1 MLALDA
7 KRGLEATLERVLNA
21 SGQKGWKLD
30 ILWSGKTAGVRF
42 EGRKAHIILPAVD
55 ETKDVPV
62 ALFNDLLGYVLHE
75 LGHIWFTQNE
85 PWDLARLRH
94 GAYVS
99 NLINGLEDPRIEW
112 RVIKSGYAPNSRALF
127 ESLVNNVLEDGYVE
141 PDDFKNLPFQLAIE
155 GRRLNG
161 YNLDAPSVLDESR
174 YAADLRWAL
183 TAAQKAKTT
192 AQIAKIAI
200 ELYRR
205 LKKAQAEK
213 PEDKPEDKP
222 EPKGKPEGKPESGE
236 GEGEDEGKGEDGGK
250 GQDEDEDEDEGE
262 GQGQG
267 KEEGEDEGEGEGEGQ
282 DEGEDDPHPDGQGE
296 EVGRGIEPDEKISSR
311 FTPLTALA
319 DEFEAR
325 PSIGKPT
332 RETIFYY

>member
-62 ALFNDLLGYVLHE
+62 VLFNDLLAYVLHE

-85 PWDLARLRH
+85 PWDLARLKH
-94 GAYVS
+94 GTYVS

-112 RVIKSGYAPNSRALF
+112 QVIKSGYAPNSRALF

-183 TAAQKAKTT
+183 TAAKKAKNT

-205 LKKAQAEK
+205 LKKTQA
-213 PEDKPEDKP
+213 PEDKPEGKP

-236 GEGEDEGKGEDGGK
+236 GEDEG
-250 GQDEDEDEDEGE
+250 QDEGE

-267 KEEGEDEGEGEGEGQ
+267 KGQ
-282 DEGEDDPHPDGQGE
+282 GEGEDDPHPDSWGE

-319 DEFEAR
+319 DVIESR
-325 PSIGKPT
+325 PSIGTPT
-332 RETIFYY
+332 RETITYC

>member
-62 ALFNDLLGYVLHE
+62 VLFNDLLAYVLHE

-85 PWDLARLRH
+85 PWDLARLKH

-112 RVIKSGYAPNSRALF
+112 QVIKSGYAPNSRALF

-183 TAAQKAKTT
+183 TAAKKAKNT

-205 LKKAQAEK
+205 LKKTQAEK
-213 PEDKPEDKP
+213 PEDKPEGKP

-236 GEGEDEGKGEDGGK
+236 GEDEG
-250 GQDEDEDEDEGE
+250 QDEGE

-267 KEEGEDEGEGEGEGQ
+267 KGQ
-282 DEGEDDPHPDGQGE
+282 GEGEDDPHPDGQSE

-311 FTPLTALA
+311 FAPLTALA
-319 DEFEAR
+319 DEVESR
-325 PSIGKPT
+325 PSIGTPT
-332 RETIFYY
+332 RETITYC

>member
-7 KRGLEATLERVLNA
+7 KRGLEATLERVLSA
-21 SGQKGWKLD
+21 SGQTGWTLD
-30 ILWSGKTAGVRF
+30 IVWAGKTAGVRF
-42 EGRKAHIILPAVD
+42 DGRKAHIILPAVD

-62 ALFNDLLGYVLHE
+62 VLFNDLLGYVLHE

-85 PWDLARLRH
+85 PWDSARAKH

-112 RVIKSGYAPNSRALF
+112 QVIKSGYAPNSRALF

-141 PDDFKNLPFQLAIE
+141 PDDFKNIPFQLAIE

-161 YNLDAPSVLDESR
+161 YNIDAPAILDKSR

-183 TAAQKAKTT
+183 TAAKKAKNTEK
-192 AQIAKIAI
+192 IAKIAI

-205 LKKAQAEK
+205 LKKTQAEK
-213 PEDKPEDKP
+213 PPEDKP
-222 EPKGKPEGKPESGE
+222 EPKGDKPKEKPESGE
-236 GEGEDEGKGEDGGK
+236 GEGEDEG
-250 GQDEDEDEDEGE
+250 QDEGE
-262 GQGQG
+262 GQG
-267 KEEGEDEGEGEGEGQ
+267 KEEDEGEDEGEGEGQGK
-282 DEGEDDPHPDGQGE
+282 GEDDPHPDGQGE

-319 DEFEAR
+319 DEVEAR

>member
-1 MLALDA
+1 
-7 KRGLEATLERVLNA
+7 VLNA

-42 EGRKAHIILPAVD
+42 EGRKAHIILPAID

-62 ALFNDLLGYVLHE
+62 VLFNDLLAYVLHE

-85 PWDLARLRH
+85 PWDSARAKH

-112 RVIKSGYAPNSRALF
+112 RVIKSGYAPNSCALF

-141 PDDFKNLPFQLAIE
+141 PDDFKNIPFQLAIE

-161 YNLDAPSVLDESR
+161 YNLDAPAVYPRSR
-174 YAADLRWAL
+174 YADDIVWAL
-183 TAAQKAKTT
+183 VAARRAKNT
-192 AQIAKIAI
+192 AQIVKISI

-205 LKKAQAEK
+205 LKKTQAEKPEGK

-222 EPKGKPEGKPESGE
+222 EPKSKPEGKPESGE
-236 GEGEDEGKGEDGGK
+236 GEDEG
-250 GQDEDEDEDEGE
+250 QDEGE

-267 KEEGEDEGEGEGEGQ
+267 KEEDEGEGQGQ
-282 DEGEDDPHPDGQGE
+282 GEGEDDPHPDGQSE

-319 DEFEAR
+319 DEVESR
-325 PSIGKPT
+325 PSIGTPT
-332 RETIFYY
+332 RETITYC

>member
-7 KRGLEATLERVLNA
+7 KRGLEATLERVLSA
-21 SGQKGWKLD
+21 SGQTGWTLD
-30 ILWSGKTAGVRF
+30 IVWTGKTAGVRF
-42 EGRKAHIILPAVD
+42 DGRKAHIILPAVD

-62 ALFNDLLGYVLHE
+62 VLFNDLLGYVLHE

-85 PWDLARLRH
+85 PWDLARLKH
-94 GAYVS
+94 GAYVG

-141 PDDFKNLPFQLAIE
+141 PDDFKNIPFQLAIE

-161 YNLDAPSVLDESR
+161 YNIDAPAILDESR

-183 TAAQKAKTT
+183 TAAKKAKNTEK
-192 AQIAKIAI
+192 IAKIAI

-205 LKKAQAEK
+205 LKKTQAEK
-213 PEDKPEDKP
+213 PPEDKP

-236 GEGEDEGKGEDGGK
+236 GEGEDEGKGEDEGN
-250 GQDEDEDEDEGE
+250 GQDESEGQDEGEGE

-267 KEEGEDEGEGEGEGQ
+267 K
-282 DEGEDDPHPDGQGE
+282 GEDDPHPDGESE
-296 EVGRGIEPDEKISSR
+296 EIGRGIEPDEKISSR

-319 DEFEAR
+319 DELQPR

-332 RETIFYY
+332 RESLRFY

>member
-7 KRGLEATLERVLNA
+7 KRGLEATLERVLSA
-21 SGQKGWKLD
+21 SGQKDWKLD

-62 ALFNDLLGYVLHE
+62 VLFNDLLGYVLHE
-75 LGHIWFTQNE
+75 LGHVWFTTNE
-85 PWDLARLRH
+85 PWDLARAKH
-94 GAYVS
+94 GAYVG

-112 RVIKSGYAPNSRALF
+112 KVIKSGYAPNSRALF

-141 PDDFKNLPFQLAIE
+141 PDDFKNIPFQLAIE

-161 YNLDAPSVLDESR
+161 YNLDAPSVLDKSR

-183 TAAQKAKTT
+183 TAAKKAKNT
-192 AQIAKIAI
+192 AKIVKIAI

-205 LKKAQAEK
+205 LKKTQAEK

-222 EPKGKPEGKPESGE
+222 EPKGDKPKEKPESGE
-236 GEGEDEGKGEDGGK
+236 GEGEG
-250 GQDEDEDEDEGE
+250 EDEGE

-267 KEEGEDEGEGEGEGQ
+267 KEDGEDESEGQ
-282 DEGEDDPHPDGQGE
+282 GKGEDDPHPDGQGE

-332 RETIFYY
+332 RETIYYY

>member
-1 MLALDA
+1 
-7 KRGLEATLERVLNA
+7 
-21 SGQKGWKLD
+21 
-30 ILWSGKTAGVRF
+30 
-42 EGRKAHIILPAVD
+42 
-55 ETKDVPV
+55 
-62 ALFNDLLGYVLHE
+62 
-75 LGHIWFTQNE
+75 
-85 PWDLARLRH
+85 
-94 GAYVS
+94 
-99 NLINGLEDPRIEW
+99 
-112 RVIKSGYAPNSRALF
+112 VIKSGYAPNSRALF

-183 TAAQKAKTT
+183 TAAKKAKNT

-205 LKKAQAEK
+205 LKKTQA
-213 PEDKPEDKP
+213 PEDKPEGKP

-236 GEGEDEGKGEDGGK
+236 GEDEG
-250 GQDEDEDEDEGE
+250 QDEGE

-267 KEEGEDEGEGEGEGQ
+267 KGQ
-282 DEGEDDPHPDGQGE
+282 GEGEDDPHPDSWGE

-319 DEFEAR
+319 DVIESR
-325 PSIGKPT
+325 PSIGTPT
-332 RETIFYY
+332 RETITYC

>member
-62 ALFNDLLGYVLHE
+62 VLFNDLLAYVLHE

-85 PWDLARLRH
+85 PWDLARLKH
-94 GAYVS
+94 GTYVS

-112 RVIKSGYAPNSRALF
+112 QVIKSGYAPNSRALF

-141 PDDFKNLPFQLAIE
+141 PDDFKNIPFQLAIE

-161 YNLDAPSVLDESR
+161 YNLDAPAVYPRSR
-174 YAADLRWAL
+174 YADDIVWAL
-183 TAAQKAKTT
+183 VTARRAKNT
-192 AQIAKIAI
+192 AQIVKISI

-205 LKKAQAEK
+205 LKKTQAEKPEGK

-222 EPKGKPEGKPESGE
+222 EPKSKPEGKPESGE
-236 GEGEDEGKGEDGGK
+236 GEDEG
-250 GQDEDEDEDEGE
+250 QDEGE

-267 KEEGEDEGEGEGEGQ
+267 KEEGEGEGQ
-282 DEGEDDPHPDGQGE
+282 GQGEGEDDPHPDGQSE

-311 FTPLTALA
+311 FAPLTALA
-319 DEFEAR
+319 DEVEAR

-332 RETIFYY
+332 RETITYC

>member
-7 KRGLEATLERVLNA
+7 KRGLEATLERVLSA
-21 SGQKGWKLD
+21 SGQTGWTLD
-30 ILWSGKTAGVRF
+30 IVWSGKTAGVRF

-55 ETKDVPV
+55 ETKDVTV

-85 PWDLARLRH
+85 PWDLARAKH
-94 GAYVS
+94 GAYVG

-112 RVIKSGYAPNSRALF
+112 QVIKSGYAPNSRALF

-141 PDDFKNLPFQLAIE
+141 PDDFKNIPFQLAIE

-183 TAAQKAKTT
+183 TAAKKATNT
-192 AQIAKIAI
+192 AKIATIAI

-205 LKKAQAEK
+205 LTKTQAEK

-222 EPKGKPEGKPESGE
+222 EPKGDKPKEKPESGE
-236 GEGEDEGKGEDGGK
+236 GEGQDEG
-250 GQDEDEDEDEGE
+250 EDEGE

-267 KEEGEDEGEGEGEGQ
+267 KEEGEDESEGK
-282 DEGEDDPHPDGQGE
+282 GEDDPHPDGQGE

-332 RETIFYY
+332 RETIYYY

>member
-7 KRGLEATLERVLNA
+7 KRGLEATLERVLSA
-21 SGQKGWKLD
+21 SGQTGWALD
-30 ILWSGKTAGVRF
+30 IVWAGKTAGVRF
-42 EGRKAHIILPAVD
+42 DGRKAHIILPAVD

-62 ALFNDLLGYVLHE
+62 VLFNDLLGYVLHE

-85 PWDLARLRH
+85 PWDLARLKH

-141 PDDFKNLPFQLAIE
+141 PDDFKNIPFQLAIE

-161 YNLDAPSVLDESR
+161 YNIDAPAILDKSR

-183 TAAQKAKTT
+183 TAAKKAKNTEK
-192 AQIAKIAI
+192 IAKIAI

-205 LKKAQAEK
+205 LKKTQAEK

-236 GEGEDEGKGEDGGK
+236 GEGEDEGKGEDGGN
-250 GQDEDEDEDEGE
+250 GQDEDEGE

-267 KEEGEDEGEGEGEGQ
+267 KGEGEGEDEGEGEGQGK
-282 DEGEDDPHPDGQGE
+282 GEDDPHPDGWGE

-319 DEFEAR
+319 DVLQPR

-332 RETIFYY
+332 RESLRFY

>member
-7 KRGLEATLERVLNA
+7 KRGLEATLERVLSA
-21 SGQKGWKLD
+21 SGQTGWKLD
-30 ILWSGKTAGVRF
+30 ILWAGKTAGVRF

-62 ALFNDLLGYVLHE
+62 VLFNDLLGYVLHE

-85 PWDLARLRH
+85 PWDSARAKH
-94 GAYVS
+94 GAYVG

-112 RVIKSGYAPNSRALF
+112 KVIKSGYAPNSRALF
-127 ESLVNNVLEDGYVE
+127 ESLVNNVLENGYVE
-141 PDDFKNLPFQLAIE
+141 PDDFKNIPFQLAIE

-161 YNLDAPSVLDESR
+161 YNLDAPAVYPRSR
-174 YAADLRWAL
+174 YADDIVWAL
-183 TAAQKAKTT
+183 VTARRAKNT

-205 LKKAQAEK
+205 LKKTQAE

-222 EPKGKPEGKPESGE
+222 EPKGDKPKEKPESGE
-236 GEGEDEGKGEDGGK
+236 GEGEDEGKGED
-250 GQDEDEDEDEGE
+250 EGE
-262 GQGQG
+262 GQGHG
-267 KEEGEDEGEGEGEGQ
+267 K
-282 DEGEDDPHPDGQGE
+282 GEDDPHPDGQGE

-319 DEFEAR
+319 DETEPR

-332 RETIFYY
+332 RETIQFY

>member
-7 KRGLEATLERVLNA
+7 KRGLEATLERVLSA
-21 SGQKGWKLD
+21 SGQTGWTLD
-30 ILWSGKTAGVRF
+30 IVWAGKTAGVRF
-42 EGRKAHIILPAVD
+42 DGTKAHIILPAVD

-75 LGHIWFTQNE
+75 LGHIWFTTNE
-85 PWDLARLRH
+85 PWDLARAKH
-94 GAYVS
+94 GAYVG

-112 RVIKSGYAPNSRALF
+112 QVIKSGYAPNSRALF

-141 PDDFKNLPFQLAIE
+141 PDDFKNIPFQLAIE

-161 YNLDAPSVLDESR
+161 YNIDAPAVLDESR

-183 TAAQKAKTT
+183 TAAKKAKNT
-192 AQIAKIAI
+192 AKIATIAI

-205 LKKAQAEK
+205 LKKTQAEK
-213 PEDKPEDKP
+213 PEDKPE
-222 EPKGKPEGKPESGE
+222 PKSQPEGKPESGE
-236 GEGEDEGKGEDGGK
+236 GEGEDEG
-250 GQDEDEDEDEGE
+250 EDEGE

-267 KEEGEDEGEGEGEGQ
+267 KEEGDGEDESEGQ
-282 DEGEDDPHPDGQGE
+282 GKGEDDPHPDGQGE

-319 DEFEAR
+319 DEFEPR

-332 RETIFYY
+332 RETIYYY

>member
-62 ALFNDLLGYVLHE
+62 VLFNDLLAYVLHE

-85 PWDLARLRH
+85 PWDLARLKH

-112 RVIKSGYAPNSRALF
+112 QVIKSGYAPNSRALF

-183 TAAQKAKTT
+183 TAAKKAKNT

-205 LKKAQAEK
+205 LKKTQA
-213 PEDKPEDKP
+213 PEDKPEGKP

-236 GEGEDEGKGEDGGK
+236 GEDEG
-250 GQDEDEDEDEGE
+250 QDEGE

-267 KEEGEDEGEGEGEGQ
+267 KGQ
-282 DEGEDDPHPDGQGE
+282 GEGEDDPHPDSWGE

-319 DEFEAR
+319 DVIESR
-325 PSIGKPT
+325 PSIGTPT
-332 RETIFYY
+332 RETITYC

>member
-62 ALFNDLLGYVLHE
+62 VLFNDLLAYVLHE

-85 PWDLARLRH
+85 PWDLARLKH

-112 RVIKSGYAPNSRALF
+112 QVIKSGYAPNSRALF

-183 TAAQKAKTT
+183 TAAKKAKNT

-205 LKKAQAEK
+205 LKKTQAEK
-213 PEDKPEDKP
+213 PEDKPEGKP

-236 GEGEDEGKGEDGGK
+236 GEDEG
-250 GQDEDEDEDEGE
+250 QDEGE

-267 KEEGEDEGEGEGEGQ
+267 KGQ
-282 DEGEDDPHPDGQGE
+282 GEGEDDPHPDSWGE

-319 DEFEAR
+319 DVIESR
-325 PSIGKPT
+325 PSIGTPT
-332 RETIFYY
+332 RETITYC

>member
-7 KRGLEATLERVLNA
+7 KRGLEATLERVLSA
-21 SGQKGWKLD
+21 SGQTGWTLD
-30 ILWSGKTAGVRF
+30 IVWAGKTAGVRF

-85 PWDLARLRH
+85 PWDLARAKH
-94 GAYVS
+94 GAYVG

-112 RVIKSGYAPNSRALF
+112 KVIKSGYAPNSRALF

-183 TAAQKAKTT
+183 TAAKKATNT
-192 AQIAKIAI
+192 AKIATIAI

-205 LKKAQAEK
+205 LKKTQAEK

-222 EPKGKPEGKPESGE
+222 EPKGDKPKEKPESGE
-236 GEGEDEGKGEDGGK
+236 GEGQDEG
-250 GQDEDEDEDEGE
+250 EDEGE

-267 KEEGEDEGEGEGEGQ
+267 KEEGDGEDESEGQ
-282 DEGEDDPHPDGQGE
+282 GKGEDDPHPDGQGE

-332 RETIFYY
+332 RETIYYY

>member
-7 KRGLEATLERVLNA
+7 KRGLEATLERVLSA
-21 SGQKGWKLD
+21 SGQTGWTLD
-30 ILWSGKTAGVRF
+30 IVWAGKTAGVRF

-55 ETKDVPV
+55 ETKDVTV
-62 ALFNDLLGYVLHE
+62 RLFNDLLGYVLHE
-75 LGHIWFTQNE
+75 LGHIWFTTNE
-85 PWDLARLRH
+85 PWDSARAKH
-94 GAYVS
+94 GAYVG

-112 RVIKSGYAPNSRALF
+112 KVIKSGYAPNSRALF

-183 TAAQKAKTT
+183 TAAKKAKNT

-205 LKKAQAEK
+205 LKKTQAEK

-222 EPKGKPEGKPESGE
+222 EPKGDKPKEKPESGE
-236 GEGEDEGKGEDGGK
+236 GEGQDEG
-250 GQDEDEDEDEGE
+250 EDEGE

-267 KEEGEDEGEGEGEGQ
+267 KEEGDGEDESEGQ
-282 DEGEDDPHPDGQGE
+282 GKGEDDPHPDGQGE

-332 RETIFYY
+332 RETIYYY

>member
-62 ALFNDLLGYVLHE
+62 VLFNDLLAYVLHE

-85 PWDLARLRH
+85 PWDLARLKH
-94 GAYVS
+94 GTYVS

-112 RVIKSGYAPNSRALF
+112 QVIKSGYAPNSRALF

-183 TAAQKAKTT
+183 TAAKKAKNT
-192 AQIAKIAI
+192 AQIVKISI

-205 LKKAQAEK
+205 LKKTQAEKPEGK

-222 EPKGKPEGKPESGE
+222 EPKSKPEGKPESGE
-236 GEGEDEGKGEDGGK
+236 GEDEG
-250 GQDEDEDEDEGE
+250 QDEGE

-267 KEEGEDEGEGEGEGQ
+267 KGQ
-282 DEGEDDPHPDGQGE
+282 GEGEDDPHPDSWGE

-319 DEFEAR
+319 DVIESR
-325 PSIGKPT
+325 PSIGTPT
-332 RETIFYY
+332 RETITYC

>member
-62 ALFNDLLGYVLHE
+62 VLFNDLLAYVLHE

-85 PWDLARLRH
+85 PWDLARLKH
-94 GAYVS
+94 GTYVS

-112 RVIKSGYAPNSRALF
+112 QVIKSGYAPNSRALF

-183 TAAQKAKTT
+183 TAAKKAKNT

-205 LKKAQAEK
+205 LKKTQ
-213 PEDKPEDKP
+213 PEDKPE
-222 EPKGKPEGKPESGE
+222 GKPEGKPESGE
-236 GEGEDEGKGEDGGK
+236 GEGEDEG
-250 GQDEDEDEDEGE
+250 QDEGE

-267 KEEGEDEGEGEGEGQ
+267 KGQ
-282 DEGEDDPHPDGQGE
+282 GEGEDDPHPDSWGE

-311 FTPLTALA
+311 FAPLTALA
-319 DEFEAR
+319 DEVESR
-325 PSIGKPT
+325 PSIGTPT
-332 RETIFYY
+332 RETITYC

>member
-62 ALFNDLLGYVLHE
+62 VLFNDLLAYVLHE

-85 PWDLARLRH
+85 PWDLARLKH

-112 RVIKSGYAPNSRALF
+112 QVIKSGYAPNSRALF

-183 TAAQKAKTT
+183 TAAKKAKNT

-205 LKKAQAEK
+205 LKKTQAEK
-213 PEDKPEDKP
+213 PEDKPEGKP

-236 GEGEDEGKGEDGGK
+236 GEDEG
-250 GQDEDEDEDEGE
+250 QDEGE

-267 KEEGEDEGEGEGEGQ
+267 KEEDEGEGQGQ
-282 DEGEDDPHPDGQGE
+282 GEGEDDPHPDGQSE

-311 FTPLTALA
+311 FAPLTALA
-319 DEFEAR
+319 DEVEAR

-332 RETIFYY
+332 RETITYC

>member
-7 KRGLEATLERVLNA
+7 KRGLEATLERVLSA
-21 SGQKGWKLD
+21 SGQTGWKLD
-30 ILWSGKTAGVRF
+30 ILWAGKTAGVRF

-85 PWDLARLRH
+85 PWDSARLKH
-94 GAYVS
+94 GAYVG

-112 RVIKSGYAPNSRALF
+112 KVIKSGYAPNSRALF

-183 TAAQKAKTT
+183 TAAKKAKNT

-205 LKKAQAEK
+205 LKKTQAEK

-222 EPKGKPEGKPESGE
+222 EPKGDKPGDKPG
-236 GEGEDEGKGEDGGK
+236 DEPS
-250 GQDEDEDEDEGE
+250 
-262 GQGQG
+262 
-267 KEEGEDEGEGEGEGQ
+267 GEDEGEGEGEDEGRGEGRGEGQ
-282 DEGEDDPHPDGQGE
+282 GKGEDDPHPDGQGE

-319 DEFEAR
+319 DETEPR

-332 RETIFYY
+332 RETIQFY

>member
-62 ALFNDLLGYVLHE
+62 VLFNDLLAYVLHE

-85 PWDLARLRH
+85 PWDLARLKH
-94 GAYVS
+94 GTYVS

-112 RVIKSGYAPNSRALF
+112 QVIKSGYAPNSRALF

-141 PDDFKNLPFQLAIE
+141 PDDFKNIPFQLAIE

-161 YNLDAPSVLDESR
+161 YNLDAPAVYPRSR
-174 YAADLRWAL
+174 YADDIVWAL
-183 TAAQKAKTT
+183 VTARRAKTT
-192 AQIAKIAI
+192 AQIVKISI

-205 LKKAQAEK
+205 LKKTQAEKPEGK

-222 EPKGKPEGKPESGE
+222 EPKSKPEGKPESGE
-236 GEGEDEGKGEDGGK
+236 GEDEG
-250 GQDEDEDEDEGE
+250 QDEGE

-267 KEEGEDEGEGEGEGQ
+267 KEEDEGEGQGQ
-282 DEGEDDPHPDGQGE
+282 GEGEDDPHPDSWGE

-311 FTPLTALA
+311 FAPLTALA
-319 DEFEAR
+319 DEVEAR

-332 RETIFYY
+332 RETITYC

>member
-7 KRGLEATLERVLNA
+7 KRGLEATLERVLSA
-21 SGQKGWKLD
+21 SGQTGWKLD
-30 ILWSGKTAGVRF
+30 ILWAGKTAGVRF

-62 ALFNDLLGYVLHE
+62 VLFNDLLGYVLHE

-85 PWDLARLRH
+85 PWDSARAKH
-94 GAYVS
+94 GAYVG

-112 RVIKSGYAPNSRALF
+112 KVIKSGYAPNSRALF
-127 ESLVNNVLEDGYVE
+127 ESLVNNVLENGYVE
-141 PDDFKNLPFQLAIE
+141 PDDFKNIPFQLAIE

-161 YNLDAPSVLDESR
+161 YNLDAPAVYPRSR
-174 YAADLRWAL
+174 YADDIVWAL
-183 TAAQKAKTT
+183 VTARRAKNT

-205 LKKAQAEK
+205 LKKTQAEK

-222 EPKGKPEGKPESGE
+222 GDKPGDKPESGE
-236 GEGEDEGKGEDGGK
+236 GEGQGEGEGEDEGRGEGLGE
-250 GQDEDEDEDEGE
+250 GQGEGE

-267 KEEGEDEGEGEGEGQ
+267 K
-282 DEGEDDPHPDGQGE
+282 GEDDPHPDGQSE

-319 DEFEAR
+319 DETEPR

-332 RETIFYY
+332 RETIQFY

>member
-7 KRGLEATLERVLNA
+7 KRGLEATLERVLSA
-21 SGQKGWKLD
+21 SGQTGWKLD
-30 ILWSGKTAGVRF
+30 ILWAGKTAGVRF

-62 ALFNDLLGYVLHE
+62 VLFNDLLGYVLHE

-85 PWDLARLRH
+85 PWDSARLKH
-94 GAYVS
+94 GAYVG

-112 RVIKSGYAPNSRALF
+112 KVIKSGYAPNSRALF
-127 ESLVNNVLEDGYVE
+127 ESLVNNVLENGYVE
-141 PDDFKNLPFQLAIE
+141 PDDFKNIPFQLAIE

-161 YNLDAPSVLDESR
+161 YNLDAPAVYQRSR
-174 YAADLRWAL
+174 YADDIVWAL
-183 TAAQKAKTT
+183 VTARRAKNT

-205 LKKAQAEK
+205 LKKTQAE

-222 EPKGKPEGKPESGE
+222 GDKPEDKPGDKPESGE
-236 GEGEDEGKGEDGGK
+236 GEG
-250 GQDEDEDEDEGE
+250 QD
-262 GQGQG
+262 
-267 KEEGEDEGEGEGEGQ
+267 EDEGEGEGEGEGQ
-282 DEGEDDPHPDGQGE
+282 GKGQGKGEDDPHPDSQGE

-319 DEFEAR
+319 DETEPR

-332 RETIFYY
+332 RETIQFY

>member
-7 KRGLEATLERVLNA
+7 KRGLEATLERVLSA
-21 SGQKGWKLD
+21 SGQTGWKLD
-30 ILWSGKTAGVRF
+30 ILWAGKTAGVRF

-62 ALFNDLLGYVLHE
+62 VLFNDLLGYVLHE

-85 PWDLARLRH
+85 PWDSARAKH
-94 GAYVS
+94 GAYVG

-112 RVIKSGYAPNSRALF
+112 KVIKSGYAPNSRALF
-127 ESLVNNVLEDGYVE
+127 ESLVNNVLENGYVE
-141 PDDFKNLPFQLAIE
+141 PDDFKNIPFQLAIE

-161 YNLDAPSVLDESR
+161 YNLDAPAVYPRSR
-174 YAADLRWAL
+174 YGDDIVWAL
-183 TAAQKAKTT
+183 VTARRAKNT

-205 LKKAQAEK
+205 LKKTQAEK

-222 EPKGKPEGKPESGE
+222 EPKSQPEGKPESGE
-236 GEGEDEGKGEDGGK
+236 GEGEDEGKGDK
-250 GQDEDEDEDEGE
+250 GQDEGEGE

-267 KEEGEDEGEGEGEGQ
+267 K
-282 DEGEDDPHPDGQGE
+282 GEDDPHPDGQGE

-319 DEFEAR
+319 DVLQPR

-332 RETIFYY
+332 RESLRFY

>member
-7 KRGLEATLERVLNA
+7 KRGLEATLERVLSA
-21 SGQKGWKLD
+21 SGQTGWALD
-30 ILWSGKTAGVRF
+30 IVWAGKTAGVRF

-62 ALFNDLLGYVLHE
+62 RLFNDLLGYVLHE

-85 PWDLARLRH
+85 PWDSVRAKH
-94 GAYVS
+94 GAYVGH
-99 NLINGLEDPRIEW
+99 LINGLEDPRIEW
-112 RVIKSGYAPNSRALF
+112 KVIKSGYAPNSRALF

-141 PDDFKNLPFQLAIE
+141 PDDFKNIPFQLAIE

-161 YNLDAPSVLDESR
+161 YNLDAPAVYPRSR
-174 YAADLRWAL
+174 YADDIVWAL
-183 TAAQKAKTT
+183 VTARRAKNT

-205 LKKAQAEK
+205 LKKTQAQAEK

-222 EPKGKPEGKPESGE
+222 EPKSQPEGKPEPGEGEGEDEGKPEPGE
-236 GEGEDEGKGEDGGK
+236 GEGEDEGKGEDDE
-250 GQDEDEDEDEGE
+250 GQDEGEGE

-267 KEEGEDEGEGEGEGQ
+267 K
-282 DEGEDDPHPDGQGE
+282 GEDDPHPDGQGE

-319 DEFEAR
+319 DEVEAR

-332 RETIFYY
+332 RETIYYY